1 MASPFKHF
9 RKHQKAMLA
18 VIGILCMIG
27 FTIGPSTLDWLD
39 VGRAAQDPIVATANG
54 EKIRQTDISQMER
67 GRYLANRF
75 VVGCLQLALKEQFMF
90 LRFQYGDALEQYF
103 GPTTEESV
111 VQTHLLAERAR
122 QIGLIVSDDAVNEFL
137 RSLTQDK
144 VPREGFK
151 SLVKEMNTTQAQV
164 FSALRTELAA
174 QRLREMSL
182 PGGETTPA
190 QRWDYYRRLKQRAVV
205 EAAPVS
211 VVQFVEEVAD
221 PSQEEL
227 AKFFDEH
234 KEQEPQ
240 PLSPTPGFK
249 MPKQAAFQY
258 FVAEYSKFYDESAV
272 TQGEIEKH
280 YEANKDVKYL
290 YSAFDFPEAEEP
302 AAKEPE
308 AKNAPAEGKQEEGNP
323 DDEQPEAE
331 KKPAPEEK
339 SGSEKQDPEK
349 PAAEKPAD
357 GEQESAGETK
367 KDEDAKADE
376 QSSTLSAASNA
387 VVAAVGSQSSQG
399 IAGLLQSAL
408 LADEEGDK
416 EKTPAAEEKSE
427 EAAKSNADAEKPAEE
442 KPGAEAAEKSDSSEK
457 AKAEPSAAVKKS
469 TADLA
474 PPISND
480 LLLIRDIREG
490 EKPKYAPL
498 WKVEGA
504 IRKELAGQKAV
515 ERMNKAFGVIQA
527 KMSRFN
533 RNLDPDETNPKL
545 PDLTSAAES
554 QQLIERTTELQTALA
569 FKEGHP
575 ALADATP
582 DQQSLGER
590 PLPMIDLGYGAL
602 TLYRNV
608 IVKDLA
614 GNRYL
619 VWKIEE
625 KDDYVPE
632 LNDVRDE
639 VVLSWKQIQARELAR
654 KRAEALVE
662 KAQESK
668 KPLAETLGAGDGVSV
683 TTTPAFSW
691 LTRGAAAGMFES
703 QTPPRLSEV
712 EGLQHAGSEFMRKVF
727 SLGVGE
733 TGEAM
738 NEPQSICY
746 VVRVVSLEPSREVL
760 RNLFMV
766 DAFSTYE
773 AAAFDDRRGAY
784 EAWIKGIEH
793 EANLEWKKPP
803 DKPRGQASAEE

>member
-1 MASPFKHF
+1 
-9 RKHQKAMLA
+9 
-18 VIGILCMIG
+18 
-27 FTIGPSTLDWLD
+27 
-39 VGRAAQDPIVATANG
+39 
-54 EKIRQTDISQMER
+54 
-67 GRYLANRF
+67 
-75 VVGCLQLALKEQFMF
+75 
-90 LRFQYGDALEQYF
+90 
-103 GPTTEESV
+103 
-111 VQTHLLAERAR
+111 
-122 QIGLIVSDDAVNEFL
+122 
-137 RSLTQDK
+137 
-144 VPREGFK
+144 
-151 SLVKEMNTTQAQV
+151 
-164 FSALRTELAA
+164 
-174 QRLREMSL
+174 
-182 PGGETTPA
+182 
-190 QRWDYYRRLKQRAVV
+190 
-205 EAAPVS
+205 
-211 VVQFVEEVAD
+211 
-221 PSQEEL
+221 
-227 AKFFDEH
+227 
-234 KEQEPQ
+234 
-240 PLSPTPGFK
+240 
-249 MPKQAAFQY
+249 
-258 FVAEYSKFYDESAV
+258 
-272 TQGEIEKH
+272 
-280 YEANKDVKYL
+280 
-290 YSAFDFPEAEEP
+290 
-302 AAKEPE
+302 
-308 AKNAPAEGKQEEGNP
+308 
-323 DDEQPEAE
+323 
-331 KKPAPEEK
+331 
-339 SGSEKQDPEK
+339 
-349 PAAEKPAD
+349 
-357 GEQESAGETK
+357 
-367 KDEDAKADE
+367 
-376 QSSTLSAASNA
+376 
-387 VVAAVGSQSSQG
+387 
-399 IAGLLQSAL
+399 
-408 LADEEGDK
+408 
-416 EKTPAAEEKSE
+416 
-427 EAAKSNADAEKPAEE
+427 
-442 KPGAEAAEKSDSSEK
+442 
-457 AKAEPSAAVKKS
+457 
-469 TADLA
+469 
-474 PPISND
+474 
-480 LLLIRDIREG
+480 
-490 EKPKYAPL
+490 L

-738 NEPQSICY
+738 NEPQTICY

-773 AAAFDDRRGAY
+773 AAAFDDRRGVY

>member
-1 MASPFKHF
+1 M
-9 RKHQKAMLA
+9 
-18 VIGILCMIG
+18 
-27 FTIGPSTLDWLD
+27 
-39 VGRAAQDPIVATANG
+39 
-54 EKIRQTDISQMER
+54 
-67 GRYLANRF
+67 
-75 VVGCLQLALKEQFMF
+75 VGCLQLALKEQFMF

-151 SLVKEMNTTQAQV
+151 SLVKELNATQAQV

-190 QRWDYYRRLKQRAVV
+190 QRWDYYRRMKQRAVV

-211 VVQFVEEVAD
+211 VAQFVEEVAD
-221 PSQEEL
+221 PSQDEL

-240 PLSPTPGFK
+240 QLSPTPGFK
-249 MPKQAAFQY
+249 VPKQAAFQY
-258 FVAEYSKFYDESAV
+258 FVAEYDKFYDESAV
-272 TQGEIEKH
+272 TQEEIEKY
-280 YEANKDVKYL
+280 YEANKDLKYL
-290 YSAFDFPEAEEP
+290 YSAFDFPETEEP

-308 AKNAPAEGKQEEGNP
+308 GKQAPSKAKHEGGKQEEG
-323 DDEQPEAE
+323 
-331 KKPAPEEK
+331 KP
-339 SGSEKQDPEK
+339 
-349 PAAEKPAD
+349 
-357 GEQESAGETK
+357 AGETK
-367 KDEDAKADE
+367 KDEDAKADD
-376 QSSTLSAASNA
+376 QSSTLSAASNVA
-387 VVAAVGSQSSQG
+387 VAALGSRPSQAF
-399 IAGLLQSAL
+399 AGLLQSAL
-408 LADEEGDK
+408 LADGDGDE
-416 EKTPAAEEKSE
+416 EKTPAAEDKSE
-427 EAAKSNADAEKPAEE
+427 GAAKSDAGAEKPAEE
-442 KPGAEAAEKSDSSEK
+442 KPAAEAAEKSEDSEK
-457 AKAEPSAAVKKS
+457 AKAEPSAAAKKP

-498 WKVEGA
+498 WKVEGD
-504 IRKELAGQKAV
+504 IRKTLAGEKAV

-569 FKEGHP
+569 FKEDHP

-590 PLPMIDLGYGAL
+590 PLPLIDLGYGAMIP
-602 TLYRNV
+602 YRNV

-625 KDDYVPE
+625 KDAYVPE
-632 LNDVRDE
+632 LNDV
-639 VVLSWKQIQARELAR
+639 
-654 KRAEALVE
+654 
-662 KAQESK
+662 
-668 KPLAETLGAGDGVSV
+668 
-683 TTTPAFSW
+683 
-691 LTRGAAAGMFES
+691 
-703 QTPPRLSEV
+703 
-712 EGLQHAGSEFMRKVF
+712 
-727 SLGVGE
+727 
-733 TGEAM
+733 
-738 NEPQSICY
+738 
-746 VVRVVSLEPSREVL
+746 
-760 RNLFMV
+760 
-766 DAFSTYE
+766 
-773 AAAFDDRRGAY
+773 
-784 EAWIKGIEH
+784 
-793 EANLEWKKPP
+793 
-803 DKPRGQASAEE
+803 